1 MPDNLE
7 TYLKDT
13 GFDLERLKVQ
23 VPMLPSVIKTSS
35 QAIKRVTSVRTI
47 VGAMAES
54 DIYKGMLPEIDRL
67 LKLYLTFSVT
77 TAMAERSLI
86 LIPSTCQDLLKEH
99 YDQLQVE

>member
-35 QAIKRVTSVRTI
+35 QAIKQVTSVRTI

-54 DIYKGMLPEIDRL
+54 DIYKGMLPEIDRPAL
-67 LKLYLTFSVT
+67 AVT
-77 TAMAERSLI
+77 
-86 LIPSTCQDLLKEH
+86 
-99 YDQLQVE
+99 